1 MLAIGQP
8 LADSLP
14 KDSAG
19 NAVVGTYVGVDTYNS
34 LIYGNGRVVATIGI
48 SDLMIVDT
56 HDVLLLCPRSRAQ
69 DVKAMVA
76 QVREQYRHLL

>member
-1 MLAIGQP
+1 VP
-8 LADSLP
+8 TSDHS
-14 KDSAG
+14 KDGDG

-48 SDLMIVDT
+48 NDLMIVDT
-56 HDVLLLCPRSRAQ
+56 YDVLLLCPRSRAQ